1 MIKFGEYL
9 GQVYCETAINSDVD
23 LPCSLDT
30 KINGVTIGTFFSFL
44 RDIASEELAKEG
56 WYLDINDNIEELDDE
71 ADVVGDYIEQEVMKK

>member
-9 GQVYCETAINSDVD
+9 GQVYCETGKNCEVD

-30 KINGVTIGTFFSFL
+30 KVDGVKLSAFFNFL
-44 RDIASEELAKEG
+44 REIASEELASEG
-56 WYLDINDNIEELDDE
+56 WYLDINDNLEELDDE